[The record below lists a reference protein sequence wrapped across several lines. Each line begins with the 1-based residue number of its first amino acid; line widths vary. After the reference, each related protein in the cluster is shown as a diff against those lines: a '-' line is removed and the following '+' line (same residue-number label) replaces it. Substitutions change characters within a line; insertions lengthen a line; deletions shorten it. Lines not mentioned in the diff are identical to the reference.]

1 MRKLLYLIL
10 FMCILLL
17 SCKKT
22 EVLPGLDTSPVEYS
36 VDDKYEFTALNSD
49 KQGIDNTTVFQL
61 TSKEEINNNFIKNNL
76 QIVPVEEYKIEKL
89 SSTVH
94 NIIPLTSLQ
103 NDKIYQVKMNDEEY
117 NYSWAFQTKKKFEI
131 EGTLPADKSSYVP
144 SNSGIEM
151 YFSLSGLGELD
162 EFFEIKPH
170 VEGKF
175 LYKNNTAIFVP
186 DKLEENINYT
196 VTIKK
201 GYGLKD
207 SPQKL
212 EEDYSFS
219 FNTKI
224 EKYTEVYFDRPMTNI
239 YENNVKIIEAYITNE
254 NLEFDINI
262 FKYSNADYFAENI
275 NNFAETGKFLEADGN
290 IEDIEGITKI
300 DTIKQKPNIVYKY
313 KDPKGLFELPDL
325 EKGYYLLEFSTEN
338 GEKNYHFLQIND
350 MLIYYALFENQIVVI
365 ASDASD
371 SKGIVDAGVVLNG
384 EHLGFTDN
392 DGMLIIERD
401 TSIYE
406 NKAISLRVEA
416 KGFSDFVYADSFYFF
431 NYYYRSQYEAYKYLR
446 YIDTD
451 RPVYLPMDK
460 INVWGFA
467 RHRDDKSV
475 NKVRIELVE
484 ANTGIVFDE
493 KTVDLTNIGTYQ
505 TEFKIKNITS
515 ELLQINVYDNDL
527 KISTK
532 YISIGEYTKPLYTV
546 SGEFDKKFVYNGE
559 SINYKVNA
567 NFFDGYPLPG
577 LELKFG
583 GFPTNY
589 SGSIDYGQ
597 MDSTVKLNGKGEA
610 VINVNTNV
618 NSDSWKPVSIR
629 TTLWNAK
636 AEDKSVGVMDT
647 FEIFPHNKMVEIMQ
661 NDMVHPENIQIL
673 LHKLDI
679 TNYDSQYFGGY
690 EKLRGNPLSGTVLV
704 SVTESY
710 YEKVK
715 KGEYYDYIN
724 KTNVIEYTYNLIE
737 NVVFNEIT
745 EITDGYGNVQIPN
758 FNPQRTYKVAA
769 EYMSENGPIREWSHI
784 GTYSRYYEKPYY
796 SLEKDDDKENY
807 RLNDNVSLKL
817 TYNED
822 NVENTDNGK
831 LLLIIMKDGLI
842 DYKITD
848 NTSLSFEFKEEYIPN
863 VMINSIYFKNGYM
876 YPVDFLGSLFY
887 DTTEKQIHFDVTTD
901 KEEYK
906 PGEEVVLNIKTKDEN
921 NKPIT
926 ADVNI
931 SVVDEAYFALFEKR
945 VDTLNSL
952 YSRVRKTGLNASYL
966 SNIDLSMDK
975 GNGAEMGGGGED
987 YANFR
992 DEFKDTNIFE
1002 TITTDKNGNGELK
1015 FKLADNLTSW
1025 RITYQGISDKFFAGS
1040 GTKNI
1045 TVSLP
1050 FFVDLIMSKEYLED
1064 DKISA
1069 ALRVFGTE
1077 AKESEEVNYEIK
1089 IKNKE
1094 TGKEQNYEQTGIIG
1108 DYTNIDFGKLN
1119 EGSYEISVYAAYKDF
1134 EDGIKEEFN
1143 VVDSFIYFNNTTYY
1157 KLSEDT
1163 VLSKVYSNP
1172 VITLYNESRSDFY
1185 NSLENILAN
1194 YGKRIDQTVC
1204 SMLAAKY
1211 INDYF
1216 ETDLYFN
1223 EDELINEINKY
1234 EIETYGG
1241 YSLFTYSSADV
1252 ETTAKLMNIIDN
1264 EYLRLKSKTYFKN
1277 ILQDTDY
1284 SSKIPAALWGLSS
1297 YKEPVLLTIYDLLE
1311 NNELEVRDKI
1321 YLSLALA
1328 ELGDINTAK
1337 KYYKEFSESFKESG
1351 DYLYFESGADENY
1364 KYSENYELTAL
1375 LSVLG
1380 CKLQDYETSDKLFK
1394 YIYNNPS
1401 KFTLSNFEQ
1410 LIYIMNRD
1418 IMKLDEIKNLF
1429 GEVTVNSEGKDKT
1442 YKLKLF
1448 DRESFSVPK
1457 EKIQDIKFKNIKG
1470 SIACMVD
1477 ALGNKDDLEKNKTDD
1492 FSINIDYN
1500 LKDSSQSQM
1509 SYNHSDLVK
1518 VTIMPSFSNN
1528 VIAGNYEITYVV
1540 PAGFRFI
1547 ELDRQN
1553 PFWVEENGQKLRFFF
1568 HYDRQNFA
1576 AIPITFYIQ
1585 AAQKGEYTVDYVVI
1599 KENLETKLNYL
1610 DKEVLTV
1617 K

>member
-1 MRKLLYLIL
+1 MKKILLLIL
-10 FMCILLL
+10 CMCILS
-17 SCKKT
+17 SCKKA
-22 EVLPGLDTSPVEYS
+22 ENVLPENDPLPIPEAE
-36 VDDKYEFTALNSD
+36 DKYELIALASD
-49 KQGIDNTTVFQL
+49 KQGIDKTSVFQL

-76 QIVPVEEYKIEKL
+76 EIIPAQEYKIEKL
-89 SSTVH
+89 SATVH
-94 NIIPLTSLQ
+94 NIIPSNELE
-103 NDKIYQVKMNDEEY
+103 NDKIYQIKINDEDY
-117 NYSWAFQTKKKFEI
+117 NYSWAFQTRKKLEVESTI
-131 EGTLPADKSSYVP
+131 PSNNSGYVP

-151 YFSLSGLGELD
+151 YFTLSDLGEID
-162 EFFEIKPH
+162 DYFEIKPH

-175 LYKNNTAIFVP
+175 IYKNNTVIFVP

-196 VTIKK
+196 ITIKK
-201 GYGLKD
+201 GYGLKG
-207 SPQKL
+207 SQQKL
-212 EEDYSFS
+212 EEDYSFT

-224 EKYTEVYFDRPMTNI
+224 EKHAKVYFDKPLTNI
-239 YENNVKIIEAYITNE
+239 YESNVKIIEAYINDE

-262 FKYSNADYFAENI
+262 YQYSNADYFAENI
-275 NNFAETGKFLEADGN
+275 KDFADTGKFFEENVNN
-290 IEDIEGITKI
+290 IEGLTLLN
-300 DTIKQKPNIVYKY
+300 TIKQKPDIVYKY
-313 KDPKGLFELPDL
+313 NSPKGLFELPDL
-325 EKGYYLLEFSTEN
+325 PKGYYLLEFSTD
-338 GEKNYHFLQIND
+338 GEKSYHFLQIND
-350 MLIYYALFENQIVVI
+350 MLIYYALFINQIVVI
-365 ASDASD
+365 ASDASGN
-371 SKGIVDAGVVLNG
+371 KGIEDAGVVLNG
-384 EHLGFTDN
+384 EHLGFTDSN
-392 DGMLIIERD
+392 GMLIIERD
-401 TSIYE
+401 TSVYE

-416 KGFSDFVYADSFYFF
+416 KGFYDFVYADSFYFYNSYF
-431 NYYYRSQYEAYKYLR
+431 MGQYEAYKYLR

-451 RPVYLPMDK
+451 RPVYLPTDK

-484 ANTGIVFDE
+484 ANTGLVLEE
-493 KTVDLTNIGTYQ
+493 KMVDLTNIGTYQ
-505 TEFKIKNITS
+505 TDFEIKNITS
-515 ELLQINVYDNDL
+515 EYLQISVYDNDL

-546 SGEFDKKFVYNGE
+546 SGKFDKKFVYSGE
-559 SINYKVNA
+559 NINYKVNA

-583 GFPTNY
+583 TFAHNY
-589 SGSIDYGQ
+589 SGDLNYGG
-597 MDSTVKLNGKGEA
+597 MDTTVKLDEKGET
-610 VINVNTNV
+610 VINLNTNLT
-618 NSDSWKPVSIR
+618 SDSWRPVSIR
-629 TTLWNAK
+629 TSLWNAE
-636 AEDKSVGVMDT
+636 AEDKAVGVTDT
-647 FEIFPHNKMVEIMQ
+647 FEVFPNREMLEIQQ
-661 NDMVHPENIQIL
+661 NDMEHPENIQIL
-673 LHKLDI
+673 LHELDI
-679 TNYDSQYFGGY
+679 TNYDNQYFGGY
-690 EKLRGNPLSGTVLV
+690 EKLRGTPLSGSVLV

-715 KGEYYDYIN
+715 KGEHYDFIN
-724 KTNVIEYTYNLIE
+724 KVNVIDYTYNYIE
-737 NVVFNEIT
+737 NVVFNELT
-745 EITDGYGNVQIPN
+745 EITDGYGSIQVPN

-769 EYMSENGPIREWSHI
+769 EYMSEKGPVREWSHI
-784 GTYSRYYEKPYY
+784 GTYSRYYERLYY
-796 SLEKDDDKENY
+796 SLVKDDGKENY
-807 RLNDNVSLKL
+807 RLNDNISLKL
-817 TYNED
+817 TYNEEK
-822 NVENTDNGK
+822 VESTDNDK
-831 LLLIIMKDGLI
+831 LILLIMNNGLL

-848 NTSLSFEFKEEYIPN
+848 NTNLSFEYKEEFIPN
-863 VMINSIYFKNGYM
+863 IMINSIYYKNGYM
-876 YPVDFLGSLFY
+876 YPVEFLGSLYY

-901 KEEYK
+901 KEEYR

-952 YSRVRKTGLNASYL
+952 YGVGWSTGLNAFYL
-966 SNIDLSMDK
+966 SNIDLSMDS
-975 GNGAEMGGGGED
+975 GGGAERGGGGD
-987 YANFR
+987 NYTNFR
-992 DEFKDTNIFE
+992 DEFKDTNVFK

-1025 RITYQGISDKFFAGS
+1025 RITYQGISDKKFAGS

-1050 FFVDLIMSKEYLED
+1050 FFVDLIMSKEYLKD

-1069 ALRVFGTE
+1069 SLRVFGTE

-1094 TGKEQNYEQTGIIG
+1094 TGKELKYEQTGIIG
-1108 DYTNIDFGKLN
+1108 DYTNISFDKLN
-1119 EGSYEISVYAAYKDF
+1119 EGSYEIYVYAAYNDF

-1143 VVDSFIYFNNTTYY
+1143 VVDSFVYFNNTTNYE
-1157 KLSEDT
+1157 LSEDI
-1163 VLSKVYSNP
+1163 VLDKVYSNP

-1204 SMLAAKY
+1204 SMIASKY

-1216 ETDLYFN
+1216 ETDMYFN

-1234 EIETYGG
+1234 EIDTAGG
-1241 YSLFTYSSADV
+1241 YSLFTYSAADA
-1252 ETTAKLMNIIDN
+1252 EITAKLMNIVDD

-1277 ILQDTDY
+1277 ILNNPDY
-1284 SSKIPAALWGLSS
+1284 SSEIPAALWGLSS
-1297 YKEPVLLTIYDLLE
+1297 FKEPVLLTIYDLLD
-1311 NNELEVRDKI
+1311 NSALEIRDKI

-1328 ELGDINTAK
+1328 ELGDLNTAK
-1337 KYYKEFSESFKESG
+1337 KYYKELAESFQESG
-1351 DYLYFESGADENY
+1351 DYLYFESGADESY
-1364 KYSENYELTAL
+1364 KYAEDYELTAL
-1375 LSVLG
+1375 LSMLG
-1380 CKLQDYETSDKLFK
+1380 CNVQDYKTSDKLFK

-1418 IMKLDEIKNLF
+1418 IMKLDEIKDLF
-1429 GEVTVNSEGKDKT
+1429 GEVTFNSEGKDKT

-1457 EKIQDIKFKNIKG
+1457 EKIQEIKFKNIKG

-1492 FSINIDYN
+1492 FSINISYN
-1500 LKDSSQSQM
+1500 LKDSAQNQM

-1547 ELDRQN
+1547 DLDPKN
-1553 PFWVEENGQKLRFFF
+1553 PFWVDENGQKLRFFF

-1576 AIPITFYIQ
+1576 AIPVEFYIQ
-1585 AAQKGEYTVDYVVI
+1585 AAQIGEYTVDYAVI
-1599 KENLETKLNYL
+1599 KENLDTKLNYI
-1610 DKEVLTV
+1610 DKEILTV